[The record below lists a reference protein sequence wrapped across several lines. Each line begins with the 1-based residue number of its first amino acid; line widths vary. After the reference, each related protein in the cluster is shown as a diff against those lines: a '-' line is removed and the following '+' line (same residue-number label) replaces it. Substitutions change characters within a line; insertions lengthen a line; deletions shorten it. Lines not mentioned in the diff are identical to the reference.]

1 MSKLMVFKLS
11 VQSSYAEDTEHEA
24 DAEHFDTVQWWL
36 ADEATW
42 RIRTYA
48 IDSDIHL
55 YTMEGNIAEDVARDN
70 TLKNYADITAEY
82 FLVDLP
88 DLADTAAV
96 EAAMH
101 AHGGAAAL
109 ERARNGAG
117 FAIWNPL
124 GVHFVTRTRPEE

>member
-11 VQSSYAEDTEHEA
+11 VQSSYAEDIEREA
-24 DAEHFDTVQWWL
+24 DALHFDTVQWWL
-36 ADEATW
+36 ADDTTW

-55 YTMEGNIAEDVARDN
+55 YTMEGALSDEVAREN
-70 TLKNYADITAEY
+70 TLKNYADVTAEY
-82 FLVDLP
+82 FMVDLP
-88 DLADTAAV
+88 DLDDTPAV
-96 EAAMH
+96 EAAMR
-101 AHGGAAAL
+101 AYGGAATL

-124 GVHFVTRTRPEE
+124 GVHYVTRTRPEA